1 VNFDTKVT
9 FKGIVYLH
17 RNLRMILYINKKIV
31 VEMIV
36 YLLITGGLHMIN
48 ADKVIS
54 EAVDWI
60 KGIVKEAG
68 AKGVIFGLSGGID
81 SAVVAAL
88 CKKAFPENSMGVIM
102 PCYSD
107 PKDEEHAHLVAEAL
121 QLDIKT
127 VVLNDAFDA
136 MKAVLGV
143 QESDP
148 RLAVANIKS
157 RLRMITLY
165 YNAGVKNYLVA
176 GTGNRAELTIGYF
189 TKYGDGGV
197 DFMPLT
203 SFVKKEVVELAQ
215 KLGIPEIVITKPPTA
230 GLWENQTDEEEMG
243 MSYAE
248 LDSYILTGN
257 AEERIKN
264 KIEGMNRRSEH
275 KRRPAPR
282 FVPTEKGNI

>member
-1 VNFDTKVT
+1 
-9 FKGIVYLH
+9 
-17 RNLRMILYINKKIV
+17 
-31 VEMIV
+31 
-36 YLLITGGLHMIN
+36 MIN
-48 ADKVIS
+48 TDKVIN

-60 KGIVKEAG
+60 RSIVEGAG

-88 CKKAFPENSMGVIM
+88 CKKAFPENSLGVIM
-102 PCYSD
+102 PCYSN
-107 PKDEEHAHLVAEAL
+107 PVDEEHALLVAEAL
-121 QLDIKT
+121 KLDIKT
-127 VVLNDAFDA
+127 VVLDKAFDS
-136 MKAVLGV
+136 MRDVLGV

-165 YNAGVKNYLVA
+165 YNAGVKGYLVA
-176 GTGNRAELTIGYF
+176 GTGNRCELTIGYF

-197 DFMPLT
+197 DLMPLT

-230 GLWENQTDEEEMG
+230 GLWENQTDEQEMG

-248 LDSYILTGN
+248 LDNYILTGN
-257 AEERIKN
+257 AEEHIKN
-264 KIEGMNRRSEH
+264 KIDGMNRRSEH
-275 KRRPAPR
+275 KRKLAPR
-282 FVPTEKGNI
+282 FVPTEKSNI